1 MSFVQK
7 HLLEANQPHI
17 MKLVERCKTS
27 DKNAQ
32 IQLYNAY
39 YKAMYNAAHR
49 ILKDSFEA
57 EDIMQEAFFTAFT
70 KLDMYKG
77 EVAFGAWL
85 KRIVINKSLTQL
97 KKNNR
102 YQEVKMEVVSNK
114 EIEEESIDYRG
125 LSSKLVLNTLQ
136 SLKDNYRVVLTLNL
150 IEGYD
155 YDEIAQILNYSNE
168 NVRTTVSRAK
178 KKLKQALLAENTK
191 AQAYGR

>member
-1 MSFVQK
+1 
-7 HLLEANQPHI
+7 
-17 MKLVERCKTS
+17 
-27 DKNAQ
+27 
-32 IQLYNAY
+32 
-39 YKAMYNAAHR
+39 MYNTAHR

-57 EDIMQEAFFTAFT
+57 EDIMQEAFLTAFT
-70 KLDMYKG
+70 KLAMYKG

-102 YQEVKMEVVSNK
+102 YQEVKMEVISNK